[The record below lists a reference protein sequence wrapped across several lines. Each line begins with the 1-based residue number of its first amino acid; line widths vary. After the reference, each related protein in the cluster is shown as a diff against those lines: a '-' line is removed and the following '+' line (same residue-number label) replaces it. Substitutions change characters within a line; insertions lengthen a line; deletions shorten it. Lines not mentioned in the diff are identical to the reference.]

1 MLDTHWMINAGL
13 SELAGCR
20 RKSPPT
26 LLYWLATLPGS
37 SLQETVKWP
46 LTLQTQPSTPK
57 LSDNP
62 VKDFGW
68 YGPFKDRK
76 KFVIGSSSSLL
87 LLYICQLC
95 ECHACGSKTS
105 IPCIEDNFSRLTHKS
120 GQLVQIQ
127 FNSLENILI
136 NGARCRVWVLT
147 VSERTKM

>member
-1 MLDTHWMINAGL
+1 MLGLIIMINAGL
-13 SELAGCR
+13 SEVAGCR

-37 SLQETVKWP
+37 SLQETVKWL

-62 VKDFGW
+62 VEDFGW

-87 LLYICQLC
+87 LLYICQLSRIMR

-105 IPCIEDNFSRLTHKS
+105 IPCIEDNFSRPTHKS

-127 FNSLENILI
+127 YNSLKNILR
-136 NGARCRVWVLT
+136 NGTQCRV
-147 VSERTKM
+147 

>member
-1 MLDTHWMINAGL
+1 MLVLIIMINAGL
-13 SELAGCR
+13 SEVAGCW

-46 LTLQTQPSTPK
+46 LTLQTPPSTPK

-87 LLYICQLC
+87 LLYICQLSRIMR
-95 ECHACGSKTS
+95 ECHTCGSKTS
-105 IPCIEDNFSRLTHKS
+105 IPRIEDNFSCSTHKS

-136 NGARCRVWVLT
+136 NGTQCRV
-147 VSERTKM
+147 